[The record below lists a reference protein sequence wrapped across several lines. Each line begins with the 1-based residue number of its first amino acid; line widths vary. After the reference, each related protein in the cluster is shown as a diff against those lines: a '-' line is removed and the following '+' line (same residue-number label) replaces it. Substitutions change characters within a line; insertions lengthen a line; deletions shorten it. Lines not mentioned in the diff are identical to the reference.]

1 MANND
6 GSLIER
12 ALIEDLYPYP
22 SIFIGVK
29 RDLLLDHA
37 RALPREMP
45 QPSLLYQKLMD
56 HSTKEHWLHQI
67 TYTCGVEFA
76 DGKTA
81 ISSHSKGIEYGCTVD
96 AVLKLSYKIESKRSK
111 GVPPVLLI
119 QTDQFGN
126 LHSPSAVARSYLLE
140 NGFGYLKILIHH

>member
-45 QPSLLYQKLMD
+45 
-56 HSTKEHWLHQI
+56 
-67 TYTCGVEFA
+67 
-76 DGKTA
+76 
-81 ISSHSKGIEYGCTVD
+81 
-96 AVLKLSYKIESKRSK
+96 
-111 GVPPVLLI
+111 
-119 QTDQFGN
+119 
-126 LHSPSAVARSYLLE
+126 
-140 NGFGYLKILIHH
+140 